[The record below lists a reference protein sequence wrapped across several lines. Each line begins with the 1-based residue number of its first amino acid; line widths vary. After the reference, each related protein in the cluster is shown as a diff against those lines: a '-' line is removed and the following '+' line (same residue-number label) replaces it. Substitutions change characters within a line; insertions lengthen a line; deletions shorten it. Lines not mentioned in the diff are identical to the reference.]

1 MDQETKDGTM
11 STNDQRPMDVD
22 TSSTVPPKGEEE
34 KDDIDRMVI
43 PSEDGVE
50 ATADLSTPKQSTR
63 TTNVQVLKGQGK
75 ADEGVQGRTSSQEA
89 RIEQEEKEEVIL
101 GGPRVLGSSTLMTD
115 AETVP
120 LEAPIADGT
129 PSAIDARAA
138 MSNDGVPSS
147 EVGRSTIPIE
157 GIMSRVNLKHLDDG
171 ETSSTNS
178 DDSHVET
185 KQLLS
190 LSALHGSTVSEQMNA
205 QRLEDFQ
212 RHVMKNVGH
221 EMAQATNESAR
232 MLQQMQQTFQQTLIQ
247 QMQMVQQ
254 QQQQQQTQMYQD
266 LQYQMSTMMATVET
280 MTNMNESRTTS
291 VKTTGLR
298 ETESVDG
305 KEKNSTRPP
314 LVAQAEDKSQ
324 NRIQPS
330 IV

>member
-22 TSSTVPPKGEEE
+22 TSSTVPPKEKEE
-34 KDDIDRMVI
+34 KDGIDRTVI
-43 PSEDGVE
+43 PSEEGVE
-50 ATADLSTPKQSTR
+50 TTADLSTPKQSTR

-75 ADEGVQGRTSSQEA
+75 ADEGVPGRTSSQEA
-89 RIEQEEKEEVIL
+89 RMEQEQQEEVIL

-120 LEAPIADGT
+120 LEAPTADGT
-129 PSAIDARAA
+129 PSATDARAA
-138 MSNDGVPSS
+138 MSDDGVPSS
-147 EVGRSTIPIE
+147 EIGRSTIQID

-171 ETSSTNS
+171 ETSSNNS
-178 DDSHVET
+178 DESHGET

-190 LSALHGSTVSEQMNA
+190 MSALHGSTVSEQMNA
-205 QRLEDFQ
+205 QGLEDLQ
-212 RHVMKNVGH
+212 RRVMKNVAH
-221 EMAQATNESAR
+221 EMAHATNENAR
-232 MLQQMQQTFQQTLIQ
+232 MLQQMQQAFQQTFIQ

-254 QQQQQQTQMYQD
+254 QQQQQQTQWYQD
-266 LQYQMSTMMATVET
+266 LQYQMSAMMATVEPT
-280 MTNMNESRTTS
+280 TNMNESRKTS
-291 VKTTGLR
+291 FKTTGLR

-324 NRIQPS
+324 NRIG
-330 IV
+330 V